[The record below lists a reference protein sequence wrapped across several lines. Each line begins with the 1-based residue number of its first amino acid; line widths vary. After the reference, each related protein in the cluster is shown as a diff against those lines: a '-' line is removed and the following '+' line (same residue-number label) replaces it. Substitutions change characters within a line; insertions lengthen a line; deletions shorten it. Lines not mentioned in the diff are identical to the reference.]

1 MLLDGGQQCGPVR
14 ISNLSWV
21 KVILWVQELH
31 MHRVAAFKN
40 KLIVSFHFLA
50 VAPISQA
57 VEAHKQRQRLGYILM
72 HPGCITLISQSLTTS
87 S

>member
-31 MHRVAAFKN
+31 RHKQKVLLKKK
-40 KLIVSFHFLA
+40 KLKVPNFHFLGL
-50 VAPISQA
+50 APISQA
-57 VEAHKQRQRLGYILM
+57 VEAHKERQRLGF
-72 HPGCITLISQSLTTS
+72 ISMDPF
-87 S
+87 